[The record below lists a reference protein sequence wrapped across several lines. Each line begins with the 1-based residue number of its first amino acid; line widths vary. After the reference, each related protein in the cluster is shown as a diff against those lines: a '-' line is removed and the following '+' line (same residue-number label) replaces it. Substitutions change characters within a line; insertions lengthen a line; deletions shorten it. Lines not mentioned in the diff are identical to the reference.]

1 MNGEVDVSGRALI
14 VLSIRPSH
22 GADAVSLQAWVDTAF
37 TGELVIPQATI
48 TRLGLPQS
56 AAVMAGLA
64 DGTQVVLDTF
74 SCVID
79 WFGRER
85 VVEVVE
91 NDGNL
96 PLLGVG
102 LLWER
107 KLEIDYPARTLS
119 LA

>member
-22 GADAVSLQAWVDTAF
+22 GADAVSLQAWV
-37 TGELVIPQATI
+37 
-48 TRLGLPQS
+48 
-56 AAVMAGLA
+56 
-64 DGTQVVLDTF
+64 
-74 SCVID
+74 
-79 WFGRER
+79 
-85 VVEVVE
+85 E

-96 PLLGVG
+96 PLLGMG